1 MVSVKDFEQYVLLLS
16 THHWN
21 YKSTGAIPAASRV
34 MEDRIV
40 RKVHSDLVYK
50 EAYQI
55 YVNWTMHNDVERR
68 DHEIETLRRQ
78 VKTFNLITPR
88 QPA

>member
-1 MVSVKDFEQYVLLLS
+1 MVSVNEFEKYVTMLS
-16 THHWN
+16 VHHWN
-21 YKSTGAIPAASRV
+21 YKSTGAIHDASRIL
-34 MEDRIV
+34 EALIV
-40 RKVHSDLVYK
+40 DKVHSDLVYK

-78 VKTFNLITPR
+78 VKTYQLITPR